1 MPFGW
6 FSKKN
11 VASGADGFLGSLFG
25 GLKSASFMKASRY
38 LISAAAAAT
47 GVAVGSTI
55 APLVVAGAL
64 GVAAGAAITVVHAHL
79 FEKRKATWG
88 EIALNGV
95 ICGGAVVLG
104 AVYGPAAEAVGYAPD
119 FLDIVV

>member
-6 FSKKN
+6 LN
-11 VASGADGFLGSLFG
+11 VAIEADGFLGKVFG
-25 GLKSASFMKASRY
+25 GLTSKSFMKASRY

-47 GVAVGSTI
+47 GVAIGGTI

-64 GVAAGAAITVVHAHL
+64 GVVAGAAIAVVHAHV
-79 FEKRKATWG
+79 FEKKEATWG
-88 EIALNGV
+88 EIALSGV

-104 AVYGPAAEAVGYAPD
+104 AVYGPAAEAVEYAPEL
-119 FLDIVV
+119 LDIVV